1 MRYFQAM
8 TLQRDDMVYFKKTG
22 ECIRVLKIEI
32 DTDTKSVFIFC
43 DDNQCYHHTA
53 VMKVD

>member
-32 DTDTKSVFIFC
+32 DTDTKSVFVFC
-43 DDNQCYHHTA
+43 DDGRCYHHTA
-53 VMKVD
+53 VMKVE